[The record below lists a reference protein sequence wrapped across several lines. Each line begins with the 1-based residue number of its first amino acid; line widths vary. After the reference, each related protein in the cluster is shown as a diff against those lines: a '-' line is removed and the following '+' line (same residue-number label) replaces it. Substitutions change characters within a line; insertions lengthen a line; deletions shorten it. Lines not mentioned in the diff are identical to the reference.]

1 MYCAM
6 VLSSTQCTDVEW
18 IKEHAGFSQHIRVI
32 SLLEYYWGWTSYLQL
47 LKTALFLL
55 TLLIF
60 LRMKDSFL
68 FHIIPSYFISYT
80 RTTHRSIHDL
90 MFISRSMGVGA
101 EDTGKHE
108 SKLLHLTWYL
118 LRDGSQCSTMHEY
131 GMNEHAGFSEHVHVL
146 SLLE

>member
-18 IKEHAGFSQHIRVI
+18 IKEHAGFSEHIRVI

-68 FHIIPSYFISYT
+68 FHTIPSYFISYT

-108 SKLLHLTWYL
+108 SGTITHDMISIAQEVTFDDIIAIGQSLISKRLLLMCVYL
-118 LRDGSQCSTMHEY
+118 
-131 GMNEHAGFSEHVHVL
+131 
-146 SLLE
+146 